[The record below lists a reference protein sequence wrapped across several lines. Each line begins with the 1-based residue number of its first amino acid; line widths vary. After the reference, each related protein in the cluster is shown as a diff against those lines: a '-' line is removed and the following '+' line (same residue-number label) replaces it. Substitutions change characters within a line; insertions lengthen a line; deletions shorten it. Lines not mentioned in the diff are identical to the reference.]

1 MNETIEGGRFR
12 AVVSSLG
19 AELKSFIDTATGK
32 EYIWQADPAWWKGS
46 APILFPI
53 VGSLRGG
60 KYRYEGTEYA
70 LPQHGFARTS
80 DFRLV
85 AKTEGSMEFELRSNP
100 ATKANYPFDFVL
112 RVCFSIEWS
121 GLSVRYV
128 VTNDG
133 AGPLWF
139 SIGSH
144 PAINVPFE
152 GGKIE
157 NHYVLFDRSED
168 LVRHFFKDGL
178 LVAGKTAEIFENS
191 RTIPLSRSIF
201 DDGPIILKGPQS
213 TGFSIVNGMSGKSV
227 HVATDG
233 VPYLGI
239 WSKPNAPF
247 LCIEPWHGVPDSTE
261 AAGELTQ
268 KEGIIRLEAGTAFTT
283 GYGIE
288 PGRAGA

>member
-19 AELKSFIDTATGK
+19 AELRSLVDTVAGI

-46 APILFPI
+46 APVLFPI

-60 KYRYEGTEYA
+60 KYRHEGTEYA

-80 DFRLV
+80 EFALV
-85 AKTEGSMEFELRSNP
+85 AKSADAIEFELRSNP
-100 ATKANYPFDFVL
+100 ATKATYPFDFSL
-112 RVCFSIEWS
+112 RVCFVIERS
-121 GLSVRYV
+121 GLSVRYI
-128 VTNDG
+128 VTNVG
-133 AGPLWF
+133 GGPLWF

-144 PAINVPFE
+144 PAIKVPLE
-152 GGKIE
+152 GGKLE

-178 LVAGKTAEIFENS
+178 LVAGKTAEVFENS
-191 RTIPLSRSIF
+191 RTIPLSRTLF
-201 DDGPIILKGPQS
+201 DDGPIILKGPRS

-233 VPYLGI
+233 VPFLGI

-261 AAGELTQ
+261 AEGEFQQ
-268 KEGIIRLEAGTAFTT
+268 KEGIIRLEAGIPFST
-283 GYGIE
+283 GYRIE
-288 PGRAGA
+288 PSAR